1 MFFEFIPRAYRM
13 VLIVSALA
21 LLGFSA
27 MSTIGNLALFAM
39 VMGEPLSVLLHA
51 TANAFGV
58 VLLSLVS
65 CVFLAKKAKKL
76 KSSSSL
82 STIALIAQV
91 MSITGFFLAIPW
103 LYHAMTA
110 SYSWRQHTRYGLDA
124 PFAFW
129 VYLLAAGIILHEI
142 SQMQPFK
149 GEMKRMAKSNK
160 PEIISPNSPQV
171 GGDKDTLFP

>member
-1 MFFEFIPRAYRM
+1 MFFDFIPRAYRM

-51 TANAFGV
+51 AANAFGV

-65 CVFLAKKAKKL
+65 SAFLAKKAKKL

-82 STIALIAQV
+82 STLVLFSQV
-91 MSITGFFLAIPW
+91 MSITGFSSPFLGCITP
-103 LYHAMTA
+103 
-110 SYSWRQHTRYGLDA
+110 
-124 PFAFW
+124 
-129 VYLLAAGIILHEI
+129 
-142 SQMQPFK
+142 
-149 GEMKRMAKSNK
+149 
-160 PEIISPNSPQV
+160 
-171 GGDKDTLFP
+171 